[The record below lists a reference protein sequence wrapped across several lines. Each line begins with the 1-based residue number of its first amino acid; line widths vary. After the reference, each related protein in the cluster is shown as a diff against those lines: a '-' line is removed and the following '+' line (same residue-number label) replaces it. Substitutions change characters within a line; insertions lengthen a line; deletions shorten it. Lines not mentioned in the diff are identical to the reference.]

1 MASFLQRMGHKPMQ
15 KAIQLDD
22 LDSELRAG
30 IWNLLTKALWEQWEP
45 RPSGYAMHSRS
56 AEAVEVEQL
65 AERLWARHFGEP
77 IDTMPDFKARYGHT
91 ASVYGRLRAVILTA
105 PPLQALDLLDAI
117 VRFSRDSWRDSL
129 CKALNSVLTRENCGY
144 RFVDQLLVP
153 VTATAEIEAIETA
166 LEKSSKAVREHLS
179 TALELLAD
187 RKAPDYRNSI
197 KESISAV
204 EAACQAI
211 AGMPKATLGDCLK
224 AIKKVK
230 PLHQAFDMALTRLY
244 GWTSDD
250 GGIRHALTEEGVKVT
265 HADAQFM
272 LVSCSAFTN
281 YLWSVAAESGIEVK

>member
-1 MASFLQRMGHKPMQ
+1 MVSFLQRMGHKPMQ
-15 KAIQLDD
+15 KALQIDTLDD
-22 LDSELRAG
+22 ELRAG
-30 IWNLLTKALWEQWEP
+30 IWNLLTKALWERWEP
-45 RPSGYAMHSRS
+45 RPRGYEMYSRN
-56 AEAVEVEQL
+56 ADAVEVEHL
-65 AERLWARHFGEP
+65 VERLWASHFGEP
-77 IDTMPDFKARYGHT
+77 IDTMPEFKERYGR
-91 ASVYGRLRAVILTA
+91 AESAYERLRTVILTG

-117 VRFSRDSWRDSL
+117 VRFSREAWRENL
-129 CKALNSVLTRENCGY
+129 CKALNFIFIQQSCGY

-153 VTATAEIEAIETA
+153 VTAPAEIEAIETA
-166 LEKSSKAVREHLS
+166 LEKSTKAVREHLS
-179 TALELLAD
+179 TALALLAD

-230 PLHQAFDMALTRLY
+230 PLHQAFEAALTKLY

-250 GGIRHALTEEGVKVT
+250 GGIRHALTEEGVTVT

-281 YLWSVAAESGIEVK
+281 YLWSVAAESGIKVK